1 VTTQTLA
8 RSRAS
13 AEHLFFTGMS
23 FAILGAVFLGFSRS
37 FFLRPLFAPRG
48 APERF
53 FYLHGAIFTA
63 WFVLLAV
70 QSSLVGLRRTG
81 LHRRLGW
88 LGAALL
94 LAMVVTG
101 VEGALIAARRPG
113 GFVDI
118 PIPPLRFLAIPMIE
132 MVLFP
137 VLIGAA
143 LALRRDPQSHKRLML
158 IGSISIITAAV
169 ARWPFAIMQAGPPA
183 FLGITDLFLVPIV
196 AWDLYTRRRIHPA
209 TLWAGLALL
218 VSQPLRLWVSSTDTW
233 MAFARWATG
242 AGG

>member
-1 VTTQTLA
+1 MA

-13 AEHLFFTGMS
+13 AEHLFFTGMA

-53 FYLHGAIFTA
+53 FYLHGAIFAA

-70 QSSLVGLRRTG
+70 QSSLVGLRKTR

-88 LGAALL
+88 IGAVLL

-118 PIPPLRFLAIPMIE
+118 PVPPLRFLAIPMTE

-143 LALRRDPQSHKRLML
+143 IALRRDPQSHKRLML
-158 IGSISIITAAV
+158 IGSTSIITAAV

-183 FLGITDLFLVPIV
+183 FLGITDLFLVPII
-196 AWDLYTRRRIHPA
+196 AWDLYTRRRLHPA

-218 VSQPLRLWVSSTDTW
+218 VSQPLRLWLSGTDAW

-242 AGG
+242 TGS

>member
-1 VTTQTLA
+1 VTTQAMA

-13 AEHLFFTGMS
+13 AEHLFFTGMA

-37 FFLRPLFAPRG
+37 FFLRPLFAPSG

-53 FYLHGAIFTA
+53 FYLHGAIFAA

-70 QSSLVGLRRTG
+70 QSSLVGLRKTR

-88 LGAALL
+88 IGAVLL

-118 PIPPLRFLAIPMIE
+118 PVPPLRFLAIPMTE

-137 VLIGAA
+137 LLIGAA
-143 LALRRDPQSHKRLML
+143 IALRRDPQSHKRLML

-183 FLGITDLFLVPIV
+183 FLGITDLFLVPII
-196 AWDLYTRRRIHPA
+196 AWDLYTRRRLHPA

-218 VSQPLRLWVSSTDTW
+218 VSQPLRLWLSGTDAW

-242 AGG
+242 TGS

>member
-1 VTTQTLA
+1 VTTQAMA

-13 AEHLFFTGMS
+13 AEHLFFTGMA

-37 FFLRPLFAPRG
+37 FFLRPLFAPSG

-53 FYLHGAIFTA
+53 FYLHGAIFAA

-70 QSSLVGLRRTG
+70 QSSLVGLRKTR

-88 LGAALL
+88 IGAVLL

-118 PIPPLRFLAIPMIE
+118 PVPPLRFLAIPMTE

-137 VLIGAA
+137 VLIGVAI
-143 LALRRDPQSHKRLML
+143 ALRRDPQSHKRLML

-183 FLGITDLFLVPIV
+183 FLGITDLFLVPII
-196 AWDLYTRRRIHPA
+196 AWDLYTRRRLHPA

-218 VSQPLRLWVSSTDTW
+218 VSQPLRLWLSGTDAW

-242 AGG
+242 TGS

>member
-1 VTTQTLA
+1 VTTQAIA

-23 FAILGAVFLGFSRS
+23 FVILGAVFLGFSRS
-37 FFLRPLFAPRG
+37 FFLRPLFPPRG

-88 LGAALL
+88 VGAALVV
-94 LAMVVTG
+94 AMVVTG

-118 PIPPLRFLAIPMIE
+118 PIPPLRFLAIPMME

-143 LALRRDPQSHKRLML
+143 IALRRDPQSHKRLML

-169 ARWPFAIMQAGPPA
+169 ARWPFDIMKAGPPA

-196 AWDLYTRRRIHPA
+196 AWDLYTRRRLHPT

-218 VSQPLRLWVSSTDTW
+218 VSQPMRLWVSGTDAW
-233 MAFARWATG
+233 MTFARWATG
-242 AGG
+242 AGT

>member
-23 FAILGAVFLGFSRS
+23 FVILGAVFLGFSRS
-37 FFLRPLFAPRG
+37 FFLRPLFSPRG

-53 FYLHGAIFTA
+53 FHLHGAIFTA

-88 LGAALL
+88 VGAALVV
-94 LAMVVTG
+94 AMVGTG

-118 PIPPLRFLAIPMIE
+118 PIPPLRFLAIPMLE

-143 LALRRDPQSHKRLML
+143 IALRRDPQSHKRLML

-169 ARWPFAIMQAGPPA
+169 ARWPFDIMQAGPPA

-196 AWDLYTRRRIHPA
+196 AWDLYTRRRLHPA

-218 VSQPLRLWVSSTDTW
+218 VSQPMRLWVSGTDAW
-233 MAFARWATG
+233 MTFARWATG
-242 AGG
+242 AGS